1 MSKQTIAATSAAR
14 NGATRSA
21 IVITI
26 LIVVLLALGGYWAFN
41 QTNRT
46 FSAFELHG
54 GPIITTATPDGEII
68 ALTSHRE
75 SRRFVSSSDNVVTIT
90 NTLHWDLWSFS
101 TADLSRK
108 WITRLASIRNGEL
121 RLDGAILGAYNGVI
135 WLLADQLLAVSMKDG
150 HVLAD
155 NAAIEAKNTFL
166 RGAMP
171 ETRQQLLFDRG
182 LIVIAADG
190 RRWRINESTFAATL
204 YTVGGTD
211 DAAQTGVALTPARL
225 SRNTESFKTR
235 GYVVDRQ
242 WYGLIHPSE
251 AQALER
257 EMIEQD
263 FRESLRYTFWTAA
276 VRDTVDRFGTPFRAP
291 KDFQPVAGSPEFLL
305 GGLLASRDSVNRARV
320 LGIANPTR
328 FIVLHQDRIDRQA
341 TQLLT
346 CLTMEGRVCWDANL
360 GVSAINNVERLAA
373 GTAENWA
380 LLFVGERPMVK
391 GKDATR
397 AIDANHNTDV
407 VLVRV
412 KATDG
417 SAKRMSFGDID
428 LAKVA
433 DETKA
438 YNVPLAFAR

>member
-1 MSKQTIAATSAAR
+1 
-14 NGATRSA
+14 
-21 IVITI
+21 
-26 LIVVLLALGGYWAFN
+26 
-41 QTNRT
+41 
-46 FSAFELHG
+46 
-54 GPIITTATPDGEII
+54 
-68 ALTSHRE
+68 
-75 SRRFVSSSDNVVTIT
+75 
-90 NTLHWDLWSFS
+90 
-101 TADLSRK
+101 
-108 WITRLASIRNGEL
+108 
-121 RLDGAILGAYNGVI
+121 
-135 WLLADQLLAVSMKDG
+135 
-150 HVLAD
+150 
-155 NAAIEAKNTFL
+155 
-166 RGAMP
+166 
-171 ETRQQLLFDRG
+171 
-182 LIVIAADG
+182 
-190 RRWRINESTFAATL
+190 
-204 YTVGGTD
+204 
-211 DAAQTGVALTPARL
+211 
-225 SRNTESFKTR
+225 
-235 GYVVDRQ
+235 
-242 WYGLIHPSE
+242 
-251 AQALER
+251 
-257 EMIEQD
+257 MIEQD

-417 SAKRMSFGDID
+417 SVKRMSFGDID